1 MKEHQSA
8 SRSTQV
14 IIIDSVFYHS
24 EVEEEEEAVEVE
36 EVVAV
41 EAEEAV
47 SVNVHREAKE
57 ASVEE
62 KEQKKLQ
69 KWNLNL
75 MIITEALLSRNSS
88 GLSLNRRWKKLPGY
102 RIKKEGNKRCK
113 QKLN

>member
-1 MKEHQSA
+1 
-8 SRSTQV
+8 V

-69 KWNLNL
+69 K
-75 MIITEALLSRNSS
+75 
-88 GLSLNRRWKKLPGY
+88 
-102 RIKKEGNKRCK
+102 
-113 QKLN
+113 